1 MKMFRE
7 ELPETLDDNV
17 KKAVTK
23 ANKTLANLLM
33 GESIDEYSVEQI
45 NENIE
50 TLGEAKLGITDIDPE
65 IWAFAQKVVQGQSI
79 S

>member
-1 MKMFRE
+1 MFRE

-17 KKAVTK
+17 KKACTK

-50 TLGEAKLGITDIDPE
+50 TLGDAKLGITDIDPE

>member
-1 MKMFRE
+1 MKMFKE
-7 ELPETLDDNV
+7 DLPETLDENIKNV
-17 KKAVTK
+17 VTT

-50 TLGEAKLGITDIDPE
+50 TLSDAKLGITNIDPQ
-65 IWAFAQKVVQGQSI
+65 IWAFAQKVVQGQSV

>member
-1 MKMFRE
+1 MFRE

-17 KKAVTK
+17 KQACTK

-33 GESIDEYSVEQI
+33 CESIDEYSVEQI

-50 TLGEAKLGITDIDPE
+50 TLGDAKLGITDIDPE